1 MSALSEE
8 IGRIAH
14 AFDAG
19 DSRRADI
26 RALAHR
32 VFELDEANARL
43 EEARYLDAARLLRVA
58 RAVQQQL
65 AEEAE
70 NYVEDADLEGLAP
83 RDEVSAIGIHLR
95 SVDVEAIAKETP

>member
-1 MSALSEE
+1 VSALSEE

-14 AFDAG
+14 AFDAN
-19 DSRRADI
+19 DSRRVDI
-26 RALAHR
+26 RALALR
-32 VFELDEANARL
+32 VFDLDEQNARL

-95 SVDVEAIAKETP
+95 AVDVEAIVKETP